1 MIVIGGKP
9 SGNLW
14 KRIFF
19 YEYGLRPHVSSVFS
33 GCIWKFLKTFLQSGN
48 FLSDT
53 NTYTCMCDCRIRKFA
68 NTLTSFSWIQ
78 SSRRALWTKWHQG
91 KVVAS
96 LLHVVALVSSLVSC
110 FQINVAV
117 INLHNQ
123 YIRDRQDVLRLQL
136 SMNSVHHKVKKR
148 ANRHQRQFCLDEI
161 RKDMPMV
168 GQFYQWHNDWRRMK
182 RE

>member
-1 MIVIGGKP
+1 MNTACVHTYP
-9 SGNLW
+9 VY
-14 KRIFF
+14 FQA
-19 YEYGLRPHVSSVFS
+19 V
-33 GCIWKFLKTFLQSGN
+33 SGN
-48 FLSDT
+48 FWKLFSRVEIFYPIRIRIHVRVDG
-53 NTYTCMCDCRIRKFA
+53 RIRKFA
-68 NTLTSFSWIQ
+68 NTLTSFPWIQ

-91 KVVAS
+91 KVLAS

-110 FQINVAV
+110 FQINAAV

-148 ANRHQRQFCLDEI
+148 ANRHQRQFCLDET
-161 RKDMPMV
+161 RKDKRML

-182 RE
+182 REF